1 MATYA
6 TERRVYR
13 VREGAYVGGVC
24 AGLANY
30 FELDTIVVRIL
41 AVLLAG
47 LTLGI
52 ACLVYLALWA
62 RLPLE
67 PESGAPYDVMPES
80 AESNAFGCVDC
91 FAGNDAEK
99 AVGIPVLARLAI
111 AAGLMIVFLA
121 VAIGVS
127 PLVPGTQWWQFWP
140 VALLMTGLCFIVIP
154 VPMRFGFAW
163 HALGIVVASVA
174 AAMLPMSL
182 GVVSWETFPYA
193 FSQLW
198 AVVVAAVALLVV
210 GLYRRINAFVIV
222 AAFLIAAFCLMS
234 LLLFPVPGSVETL
247 MINMPDG
254 RSLRIAFLAA

>member
-140 VALLMTGLCFIVIP
+140 VALLMTGLCFIIIP
-154 VPMRFGFAW
+154 VRTHYEAVW
-163 HALGIVVASVA
+163 HAAGIMVTAISASI
-174 AAMLPMSL
+174 LPMSL
-182 GVVSWETFPYA
+182 GIMSWNTIPCA
-193 FSQLW
+193 FERLW
-198 AVVVAAVALLVV
+198 PLFALVVALFVI
-210 GLYRRINAFVIV
+210 GLYRGTDALLLASAFCFV
-222 AAFLIAAFCLMS
+222 AFCLMGITLCVIPGELEA
-234 LLLFPVPGSVETL
+234 LLLHMPSGHSV
-247 MINMPDG
+247 
-254 RSLRIAFLAA
+254 RIAVVG